1 MPTTSGMVAAP
12 IGLGGREEAV
22 AVADGIEMILLW
34 RQQSGSHRPLGSKT
48 VLRTS
53 RLRASQLRASQLR
66 ASQLRASHSLRSSRS
81 RSLSL
86 SLSRSG
92 TRARMLTALGNGWGK
107 TDQCQ
112 TLGAPLMSERSF

>member
-34 RQQSGSHRPLGSKT
+34 WQQSGSHRPIGSKAA
-48 VLRTS
+48 LRTS

-66 ASQLRASHSLRSSRS
+66 ASHGHSHSLRSSRS
-81 RSLSL
+81 RSR
-86 SLSRSG
+86 SRSG
-92 TRARMLTALGNGWGK
+92 TRARMLSALGNGWDK
-107 TDQCQ
+107 KCQ
-112 TLGAPLMSERSF
+112 TLGALMSERSF

>member
-34 RQQSGSHRPLGSKT
+34 WQQSGSHRPLGSKT

-66 ASQLRASHSLRSSRS
+66 ASHGVRSSRS